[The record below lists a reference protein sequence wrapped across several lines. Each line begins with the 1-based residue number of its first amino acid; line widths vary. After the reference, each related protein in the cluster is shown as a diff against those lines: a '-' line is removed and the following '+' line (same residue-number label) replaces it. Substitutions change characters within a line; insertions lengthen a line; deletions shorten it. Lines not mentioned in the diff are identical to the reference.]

1 VPAFCRG
8 ATQVRLIRTA
18 LVVPVFALL
27 HIHLHHHF
35 HGPEVDYVGLAA
47 GAMASWVGVPGP
59 GEPLLIAAGVLAG
72 RHNLDLGSVIFVAWL
87 AATAGGIVGWW
98 IGRIAGRGLVTAPG
112 PLRAARLRA
121 VQRGEEVFARRPVA
135 AIMLTP
141 SWVAGINRARP
152 SVYLIINAVSA
163 ALWAAGI
170 AAAAYLVGPSV
181 IDFVDDL
188 GTVLGIIV
196 IAAVMALVVAE
207 LRRRRRLRGRSA
219 TT

>member
-1 VPAFCRG
+1 M
-8 ATQVRLIRTA
+8 RLIRTA

-27 HIHLHHHF
+27 HIHLHHPF
-35 HGPEVDYVGLAA
+35 HGPGVDYVGLAA
-47 GAMASWVGVPGP
+47 GAVASWVGVPGP
-59 GEPLLIAAGVLAG
+59 GEPLLIAAGVLAA
-72 RHNLDLGSVIFVAWL
+72 RHNLDLGSVILVAWL
-87 AATAGGIVGWW
+87 AATAGGIAGWW
-98 IGRIAGRGLVTAPG
+98 LGRIAGRSLVTAPG

-141 SWVAGINRARP
+141 SWVAGLNRARP
-152 SVYLIINAVSA
+152 SVYLITNAVSA

-170 AAAAYLVGPSV
+170 GGAAYLVGPSV

-188 GTVLGIIV
+188 GTVLGIV
-196 IAAVMALVVAE
+196 AVAAVVMLVVIE
-207 LRRRRRLRGRSA
+207 LRRRRRVKARSA